1 MPKFHT
7 FICPADQ
14 QEDANQFWLDAGVGS
29 LDTFTAQL
37 VPLDGPSDAQPAT
50 HFIASS
56 RFEQLFGAAVIDL
69 FEAQFPTVVSLPFE
83 GSTAANLAYV
93 NGELIARNLQRYNP
107 IV

>member
-14 QEDANQFWLDAGVGS
+14 QESANQFWIDAQAGP
-29 LDTFTAQL
+29 DTFSVPL
-37 VPLDGPSDAQPAT
+37 VPLDGPANAQPAT

-69 FEAQFPTVVSLPFE
+69 FESQFPTVVSLPFE
-83 GSTAANLAYV
+83 GTSAANLAYV
-93 NGELIARNLQRYNP
+93 NGELIARNLQRYTP
-107 IV
+107 QV